1 MNILYIIAVL
11 LVAIYLILVAI
22 YLIAA
27 WRKNANGSP
36 SRLGFNAGNLQ
47 KMWGQ
52 EK

>member
-1 MNILYIIAVL
+1 MNTLYIIAVL
-11 LVAIYLILVAI
+11 LVAI

-36 SRLGFNAGNLQ
+36 GRLGFNAGNLQ